1 MPRDR
6 LEGNAPAQEGGVAD
20 KSCVLRIHCAPF
32 QAGDVRLPSA
42 KRGGD
47 PCLAQALAL
56 TFSRKLTDQ
65 SPRLKRGFEQ
75 LGEVWIH
82 RITGQFV
89 LCARRPGKKN
99 LYPNAVVEKQL
110 GVPATTRNWNTF
122 VKIGQLLET

>member
-1 MPRDR
+1 MPRDW

-82 RITGQFV
+82 RSTAGDELVEVVPSGHTDIIHI
-89 LCARRPGKKN
+89 LRDISIIDDDPARASRRDAPRR
-99 LYPNAVVEKQL
+99 A
-110 GVPATTRNWNTF
+110 
-122 VKIGQLLET
+122 